1 MVTTTTDGRTIFVPL
16 DEGDQTLSTG
26 TEIPADTTTNMTTST
41 TTTTTVRGN
50 EEEEKTK
57 E

>member
-1 MVTTTTDGRTIFVPL
+1 MVTTTTDGSTIFVPL

-41 TTTTTVRGN
+41 TTTTTTTVRG
-50 EEEEKTK
+50 K
-57 E
+57 